1 MKDWLLKFEKEN
13 ETWDSSELYERIIN
27 RKVLIDYHIRLFS
40 LIIQINN
47 VEFIYDS
54 LKKYHHHYGL
64 TIPDYLISEDL
75 IDKHKYIK
83 ERLKKI

>member
-1 MKDWLLKFEKEN
+1 MRDWLLTFEDKN

-27 RKVLIDYHIRLFS
+27 RKILVDYHIRLFS

-47 VEFIYDS
+47 IEFIYDS

-64 TIPDYLISEDL
+64 TIPDYLISENL
-75 IDKHKYIK
+75 IDQNKFIM
-83 ERLKKI
+83 ERLKRV